1 MNPRLKSLFIIV
13 IACFFTATTHGK
25 HQAEMMVAYETRAG
39 MSKWYQLNVSF
50 ASGQELNK
58 ATGTF
63 NYDFISNY
71 ALIFFDQDNVAIL
84 KINSPLSMGAR
95 EFTER
100 QWKAIFGAFLDVQA
114 IQVNGDRATRW
125 ILKKPLYGRRR

>member
-1 MNPRLKSLFIIV
+1 
-13 IACFFTATTHGK
+13 
-25 HQAEMMVAYETRAG
+25 